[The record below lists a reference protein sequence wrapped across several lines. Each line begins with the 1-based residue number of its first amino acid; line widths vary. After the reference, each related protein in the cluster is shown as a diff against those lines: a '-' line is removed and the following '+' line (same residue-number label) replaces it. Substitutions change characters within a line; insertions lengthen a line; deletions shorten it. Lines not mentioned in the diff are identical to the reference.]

1 MINLAN
7 NTSIVAD
14 NKVAFCGLEYLL
26 TDKEAQ
32 QLKVILDGMVSTRGN
47 GGIVSAPQAVF
58 GAGNTNGN
66 TKARNAEQ
74 TEKAPYVATK
84 DFKPQFEI
92 KEQTATDGTQLFC
105 ISRKNGWTKSEKAL
119 MNKAIKALKGI
130 KEIEVKGTKKDK
142 NGKEVDF
149 TFKAWGYN
157 TESTAKKHLK
167 ELPEVFTVA
176 QLNGEA

>member
-7 NTSIVAD
+7 NSTNVVAD

-47 GGIVSAPQAVF
+47 GGIVNAPQ
-58 GAGNTNGN
+58 
-66 TKARNAEQ
+66 TKMQTGSAQSAEPKA
-74 TEKAPYVATK
+74 EKAPYVATK
-84 DFKPQFEI
+84 DFKPVFEI

-130 KEIEVKGTKKDK
+130 KEIEVSYEKD
-142 NGKEVDF
+142 GKAR